1 METIAVLL
9 TVHNRKE
16 KTLNCLRRLYSQ
28 EKIDQY
34 VVDVFLTDD
43 GCTDGTSM
51 AVKEEFPN
59 VNIINGDGTLFG
71 IEGCMRHGALLVVQ
85 EIMIIIYG

>member
-28 EKIDQY
+28 RK
-34 VVDVFLTDD
+34 
-43 GCTDGTSM
+43 
-51 AVKEEFPN
+51 N
-59 VNIINGDGTLFG
+59 
-71 IEGCMRHGALLVVQ
+71 
-85 EIMIIIYG
+85 

>member
-43 GCTDGTSM
+43 GCTD
-51 AVKEEFPN
+51 
-59 VNIINGDGTLFG
+59 
-71 IEGCMRHGALLVVQ
+71 
-85 EIMIIIYG
+85 